1 MTNTL
6 QTINNT
12 AELAILENQ
21 QKWDLLMEAFLASL
35 DVKDKTRDTYYWAM
49 TQYFEWVQNT
59 NRCIQFLSSA
69 DIIAYKTDLLRRM
82 LTPLTVSVYLS
93 AVRRFYSWAESSRLH
108 TNIARDIK
116 APRMKK
122 GFKKLH
128 LNEAEITALLEHA
141 KKCSLRNYAML
152 NLLVRTGLRT
162 IELVRAD
169 IGDIKYKKGR
179 RILYVMGKGHD
190 SKDDFVII
198 SDAAWKPLQSYLS
211 ERGVTAKKDPLFVT
225 EGKGHKGNRMSPRS
239 VQYVCKN
246 AIRAIGLDS
255 PEYSPHSLRHSTA
268 VMMLKNGADWKD
280 VQRVLRHSSP
290 VTTQIYT
297 ASIEDELRLM
307 RCPEAILDDAF

>member
-12 AELAILENQ
+12 ADLAILENQ

-49 TQYFEWVQNT
+49 TQYFEWLQNT
-59 NRCIQFLSSA
+59 NRSIQFLSSA

-141 KKCSLRNYAML
+141 KKRSLRNYAML

-179 RILYVMGKGHD
+179 RVLYVMGKGHD

-198 SDAAWKPLQSYLS
+198 SDAAWKPLQAYLS

-297 ASIEDELRLM
+297 ASIEEELRLM

>member
-12 AELAILENQ
+12 ADLAILENQ

-49 TQYFEWVQNT
+49 TQYFEWLQNT
-59 NRCIQFLSSA
+59 NRSIQFLSSA

-128 LNEAEITALLEHA
+128 LNEAEIIALLEHA
-141 KKCSLRNYAML
+141 KKRSLRNYAML

-198 SDAAWKPLQSYLS
+198 SDAAWKPLQAYLS

-297 ASIEDELRLM
+297 ASIEEELRLM

>member
-12 AELAILENQ
+12 ADLAILENQ

-49 TQYFEWVQNT
+49 TQYFEWLQNT
-59 NRCIQFLSSA
+59 NRSIQFLSSA

-141 KKCSLRNYAML
+141 KKRSLRNYAML

-198 SDAAWKPLQSYLS
+198 SDAAWKPLQAYLS

-297 ASIEDELRLM
+297 ASIEEELRLM
-307 RCPEAILDDAF
+307 KCPEAILDDAF

>member
-1 MTNTL
+1 
-6 QTINNT
+6 
-12 AELAILENQ
+12 
-21 QKWDLLMEAFLASL
+21 
-35 DVKDKTRDTYYWAM
+35 
-49 TQYFEWVQNT
+49 
-59 NRCIQFLSSA
+59 
-69 DIIAYKTDLLRRM
+69 
-82 LTPLTVSVYLS
+82 
-93 AVRRFYSWAESSRLH
+93 
-108 TNIARDIK
+108 
-116 APRMKK
+116 MKK

-141 KKCSLRNYAML
+141 KKRSLRNYAML

-198 SDAAWKPLQSYLS
+198 SDAAWKPLQAYLS

-297 ASIEDELRLM
+297 ASIEEELRLM

>member
-12 AELAILENQ
+12 ADLAILENQ

-49 TQYFEWVQNT
+49 TQYFEWLQNT
-59 NRCIQFLSSA
+59 NRSIQFLSSA

-128 LNEAEITALLEHA
+128 LNEAEIIALLEYA
-141 KKCSLRNYAML
+141 KKRSLRNYAML

-198 SDAAWKPLQSYLS
+198 SDAAWKPLQAYLS

-297 ASIEDELRLM
+297 ASIEEELRLM
-307 RCPEAILDDAF
+307 KCPEAILDDAF

>member
-12 AELAILENQ
+12 ADLAILENQ

-49 TQYFEWVQNT
+49 TQYFEWLQNT
-59 NRCIQFLSSA
+59 NRSIQFLSSA
-69 DIIAYKTDLLRRM
+69 DIIAYKTNLLRRM

-141 KKCSLRNYAML
+141 RKRSLRNYAML

-198 SDAAWKPLQSYLS
+198 SDAAWKPLQAYLS

-297 ASIEDELRLM
+297 ASIEEELRLM

>member
-12 AELAILENQ
+12 ADLAILENQ

-49 TQYFEWVQNT
+49 TQYFEWLQNT
-59 NRCIQFLSSA
+59 NRSIQFLSSA

-141 KKCSLRNYAML
+141 KKRSLRNYAML

-198 SDAAWKPLQSYLS
+198 SDAAWKPLQAYLS

-297 ASIEDELRLM
+297 ASIEEELRLM

>member
-1 MTNTL
+1 
-6 QTINNT
+6 
-12 AELAILENQ
+12 
-21 QKWDLLMEAFLASL
+21 
-35 DVKDKTRDTYYWAM
+35 
-49 TQYFEWVQNT
+49 
-59 NRCIQFLSSA
+59 
-69 DIIAYKTDLLRRM
+69 
-82 LTPLTVSVYLS
+82 
-93 AVRRFYSWAESSRLH
+93 
-108 TNIARDIK
+108 
-116 APRMKK
+116 
-122 GFKKLH
+122 
-128 LNEAEITALLEHA
+128 
-141 KKCSLRNYAML
+141 ML

-198 SDAAWKPLQSYLS
+198 SDAAWKPLQAYLS

-297 ASIEDELRLM
+297 ASIEEELRLM
-307 RCPEAILDDAF
+307 KCPEAILDDAF

>member
-12 AELAILENQ
+12 ADLAILENQ

-49 TQYFEWVQNT
+49 TQYFEWLQNT
-59 NRCIQFLSSA
+59 NRSIQFLSSA

-128 LNEAEITALLEHA
+128 LNEAEIIALLEYA
-141 KKCSLRNYAML
+141 KKRSLRNYAML

-198 SDAAWKPLQSYLS
+198 SDAAWKPLQAYLS

-297 ASIEDELRLM
+297 ASIEEELRLM

>member
-12 AELAILENQ
+12 ADLEILENQ

-49 TQYFEWVQNT
+49 TQYFEWLQNT
-59 NRCIQFLSSA
+59 NRSIQFLSSA

-128 LNEAEITALLEHA
+128 LNEAEIIALLEYA
-141 KKCSLRNYAML
+141 KKRSLRNYAML

-198 SDAAWKPLQSYLS
+198 SDAAWKPLQAYLS

-297 ASIEDELRLM
+297 ASIEEELRLM

>member
-12 AELAILENQ
+12 ADLAILENQ

-49 TQYFEWVQNT
+49 TQYFEWLQNT
-59 NRCIQFLSSA
+59 NRSIQFLSSA

-128 LNEAEITALLEHA
+128 LNEAEIIALLEHA
-141 KKCSLRNYAML
+141 KKRSLRNYAML

-179 RILYVMGKGHD
+179 RVLYVMGKGHD

-198 SDAAWKPLQSYLS
+198 SDAAWKPLQAYLS

-297 ASIEDELRLM
+297 ASIEEELRLM
-307 RCPEAILDDAF
+307 RCPEAVLDDAF

>member
-12 AELAILENQ
+12 ADLAILENQ

-49 TQYFEWVQNT
+49 TQYFEWLQNT
-59 NRCIQFLSSA
+59 NRSIQFLSSA

-141 KKCSLRNYAML
+141 KKRSLRNYAML

-198 SDAAWKPLQSYLS
+198 SDADWKPLQAYLS

-297 ASIEDELRLM
+297 ASIEEELRLM

>member
-12 AELAILENQ
+12 ADLAILENQ

-49 TQYFEWVQNT
+49 TQYFEWLQNT
-59 NRCIQFLSSA
+59 NRSIQFLSSA

-141 KKCSLRNYAML
+141 KKRSLRNYAML

-198 SDAAWKPLQSYLS
+198 SDAAWKPLQAYLS

-297 ASIEDELRLM
+297 ASIEEELRLM
-307 RCPEAILDDAF
+307 RCPEAVLDDAF

>member
-12 AELAILENQ
+12 ADLAILENQ

-49 TQYFEWVQNT
+49 TQYFEWLQNT
-59 NRCIQFLSSA
+59 NRSIQFLSSA

-141 KKCSLRNYAML
+141 KKRSLRNYAML

-198 SDAAWKPLQSYLS
+198 SDAAWKPLQAYLS
-211 ERGVTAKKDPLFVT
+211 ERGVIAKKDPLFVT
-225 EGKGHKGNRMSPRS
+225 EGKGHKGNRMSSRS

-297 ASIEDELRLM
+297 ASIEEELRLM

>member
-12 AELAILENQ
+12 ADLEILENQ

-49 TQYFEWVQNT
+49 TQYFEWLQNT
-59 NRCIQFLSSA
+59 NRSIQFLSSA

-141 KKCSLRNYAML
+141 KKRSLRNYAML

-198 SDAAWKPLQSYLS
+198 SDAAWKPLQAYLS

-297 ASIEDELRLM
+297 ASIEEELRLM
-307 RCPEAILDDAF
+307 KCPEAILDDAF

>member
-12 AELAILENQ
+12 ADLAILENQ

-49 TQYFEWVQNT
+49 TQYFEWLQNT
-59 NRCIQFLSSA
+59 NRSIQFLSSA

-141 KKCSLRNYAML
+141 KKRSLRNYAML

-198 SDAAWKPLQSYLS
+198 SDAAWKPLQAYLS

-290 VTTQIYT
+290 VTTQTYT
-297 ASIEDELRLM
+297 ASIEEELRLM

>member
-12 AELAILENQ
+12 ADLEILENQ

-49 TQYFEWVQNT
+49 TQYFEWLQNT
-59 NRCIQFLSSA
+59 NRSIQFLSSA

-141 KKCSLRNYAML
+141 KKRSLRNYAML

-198 SDAAWKPLQSYLS
+198 SDAAWKPLQAYLS
-211 ERGVTAKKDPLFVT
+211 ERGVIAKKDPLFVT

-297 ASIEDELRLM
+297 ASIEEELRLM

>member
-12 AELAILENQ
+12 ADLAILENQ

-49 TQYFEWVQNT
+49 TQYFEWLQNT
-59 NRCIQFLSSA
+59 NRSIQFLSSA
-69 DIIAYKTDLLRRM
+69 DIIAYKTNLLRRM

-141 KKCSLRNYAML
+141 RKRSLRNYAML

-169 IGDIKYKKGR
+169 IGDIKCKKGR

-198 SDAAWKPLQSYLS
+198 SDAAWKPLQAYLS

-297 ASIEDELRLM
+297 ASIEEELRLM

>member
-12 AELAILENQ
+12 ADLEILENQ

-49 TQYFEWVQNT
+49 TQYFEWLQNT
-59 NRCIQFLSSA
+59 NRSIQFLSSA

-141 KKCSLRNYAML
+141 KKRSLRNYAML

-198 SDAAWKPLQSYLS
+198 SDAAWKPLQAYLS

-297 ASIEDELRLM
+297 ASIEEELRLM

>member
-12 AELAILENQ
+12 DELAILENQ

-49 TQYFEWVQNT
+49 TQYFEWLQNT
-59 NRCIQFLSSA
+59 NRSIQFLSSA

-108 TNIARDIK
+108 ANIARDIK

-198 SDAAWKPLQSYLS
+198 SDATWKPLQAYLS

-297 ASIEDELRLM
+297 ASIEEELRLM

>member
-12 AELAILENQ
+12 ADLAILENQ

-49 TQYFEWVQNT
+49 TQYFEWLQNT
-59 NRCIQFLSSA
+59 NRSIQFLSSA

-141 KKCSLRNYAML
+141 KKRSLRNYAML

-179 RILYVMGKGHD
+179 RILFVMGKGHD

-198 SDAAWKPLQSYLS
+198 SDAAWKPLQAYLS

-297 ASIEDELRLM
+297 ASIEEELRLM

>member
-12 AELAILENQ
+12 ADLAILENQ

-49 TQYFEWVQNT
+49 TQYFEWLQNT
-59 NRCIQFLSSA
+59 NRSIQFLSSA

-141 KKCSLRNYAML
+141 KKRSLRNYAML

-198 SDAAWKPLQSYLS
+198 SDAAWKPLQAYLS
-211 ERGVTAKKDPLFVT
+211 ERGVTAKKDPLFIT

-297 ASIEDELRLM
+297 ASIEEELRLM